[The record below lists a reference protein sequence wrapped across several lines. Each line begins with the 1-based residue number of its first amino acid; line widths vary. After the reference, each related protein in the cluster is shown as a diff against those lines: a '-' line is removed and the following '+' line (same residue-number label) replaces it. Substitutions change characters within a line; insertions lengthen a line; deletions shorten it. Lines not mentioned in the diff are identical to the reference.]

1 MARAAPKPP
10 EIPPALVARVARGER
25 VLVKKGRKTVAAL
38 VPLAGARA
46 LRDLEDYL
54 DGAEAQRR
62 LSDPREKPIP

>member
-1 MARAAPKPP
+1 M
-10 EIPPALVARVARGER
+10 
-25 VLVKKGRKTVAAL
+25 LVKRKGKTVAAL

-62 LSDPREKPIP
+62 LSDRREKPIPWEKVKLDLRLS